1 MTDLYIS
8 LNICI
13 ASHHALLYS
22 TVCIHSFIVHYALCI
37 IVLFHTNI
45 EHSRDASNMSDS
57 TSLTTI
63 ISLAAS
69 PTFAKTGSR
78 TNLNPWHNLDLI
90 PTANIMGMLMLMVLT
105 LMTTM
110 MMRIMRMMIMRMNF
124 NDWFNDR
131 RRSFS
136 DDGGSIN

>member
-22 TVCIHSFIVHYALCI
+22 TVCIHCALCI

-90 PTANIMGMLMLMVLT
+90 PTANIMGMLMLMLMVLT

-124 NDWFNDR
+124 ND
-131 RRSFS
+131 
-136 DDGGSIN
+136 